1 MPFIQSPQNRNIKHL
16 ARLIAERKYRRAQ
29 HQAVLEGAHLLT
41 AYLDA
46 GNTPEHVF
54 IPENRFKQPE
64 IATLLAKLP
73 ENICT
78 LVANNIIKKISSLND
93 ADDIVSVFRQ
103 PENLTLPTHGDCII
117 LERVQD
123 AGNVGTVLRSA
134 AASGIKTIIL
144 SEGCADAF
152 SPKVL
157 RAGMGAH
164 FLLTIH
170 ERVNLIQWRKHY
182 HDRILATALTE
193 YNNFSLY
200 ELDLHQPSAWIFGN
214 EGAGVSPEMLTNAS
228 ATVKIPMLGATESL
242 NIAQAATICLF
253 EQMRQRITPANPFQ
267 AA

>member
-1 MPFIQSPQNRNIKHL
+1 MPLIQSPQNRNIKHL

-103 PENLTLPTHGDCII
+103 PENLRLPTHGDCII
-117 LERVQD
+117 
-123 AGNVGTVLRSA
+123 
-134 AASGIKTIIL
+134 
-144 SEGCADAF
+144 
-152 SPKVL
+152 
-157 RAGMGAH
+157 
-164 FLLTIH
+164 
-170 ERVNLIQWRKHY
+170 
-182 HDRILATALTE
+182 
-193 YNNFSLY
+193 
-200 ELDLHQPSAWIFGN
+200 
-214 EGAGVSPEMLTNAS
+214 
-228 ATVKIPMLGATESL
+228 
-242 NIAQAATICLF
+242 
-253 EQMRQRITPANPFQ
+253 
-267 AA
+267 